1 MTDNEK
7 NIILREE
14 VARLTAKVTDTVSFI
29 AQRSL
34 KAREE
39 GRQEALREMA
49 KTRNRPS
56 NALAH
61 IAAVETIASI
71 LKGWDWAG
79 YSLHD
84 NMMPPTSAAPH
95 DVACDDVAHEIL
107 RVYPEIVDRH
117 ISPRG

>member
-49 KTRNRPS
+49 KTRNHPS

-61 IAAVETIASI
+61 IAAVETLA
-71 LKGWDWAG
+71 
-79 YSLHD
+79 
-84 NMMPPTSAAPH
+84 
-95 DVACDDVAHEIL
+95 DVIREWTAEQHPARDEPYDLAHEIL

-117 ISPRG
+117 ISPKE